1 MVKFAVD
8 KGHEQEPET
17 QPVVLICLLPQILV
31 GITHVHP
38 ISCKVRE
45 QQTLRKIKKNKSYGL
60 CLQLTRINK
69 LTAKCSLR
77 VTVTSTDFTLNYN
90 LLLVTFEYKLLVVP
104 NIRCFLKVIV
114 EFNVKPSGHNGDK
127 KKRKNTSRATTK
139 STDMLRFD
147 LFSDTFLWIC
157 SHTGTDTD

>member
-1 MVKFAVD
+1 MVKLAVD
-8 KGHEQEPET
+8 KGREQEPET

-69 LTAKCSLR
+69 LTAKRSLR

-90 LLLVTFEYKLLVVP
+90 LLVTFEYKLLVVP

-114 EFNVKPSGHNGDK
+114 EFNVKPLGAMEGGK
-127 KKRKNTSRATTK
+127 K
-139 STDMLRFD
+139 MEEH
-147 LFSDTFLWIC
+147 IQ
-157 SHTGTDTD
+157 SHHKEHRHASV